1 MFPLS
6 LILLFAASTTAVP
19 PVSKFV
25 VPNFKDLTIKTRTT
39 FGMSGPSVAISYF
52 KGARQRSEH
61 RPEGLRIVPPYSATI
76 MQCDLKTEYL
86 LNDHAKTYR
95 KSSWG
100 GRQGH
105 PFLREPNET
114 GPEVVVTVD
123 TEDTGERRQMG
134 SFDARRVRTSIT
146 VEPSKGAAA
155 KPGKVEIDGWY
166 IDLFGVDCRERDREG
181 LGISLNPMVVP
192 SDSQH
197 DHVII
202 KWIGNGQRGYGVSET
217 STTKEGGN
225 TIVKKHELL
234 EFSERPLDPSLFEV
248 PSDCSPAQ
256 LPKTHGFGQEPGMND
271 QQ

>member
-39 FGMSGPSVAISYF
+39 FGMSGPSLAISYF
-52 KGARQRSEH
+52 KGARQRSKH
-61 RPEGLRIVPPYSATI
+61 RPERLR
-76 MQCDLKTEYL
+76 
-86 LNDHAKTYR
+86 
-95 KSSWG
+95 
-100 GRQGH
+100 
-105 PFLREPNET
+105 
-114 GPEVVVTVD
+114 
-123 TEDTGERRQMG
+123 GERRQMG
-134 SFDARRVRTSIT
+134 SFDARSVKTSIT

-155 KPGKVEIDGWY
+155 KPGTVEIDGWY

-202 KWIGNGQRGYGVSET
+202 KWIGNG
-217 STTKEGGN
+217 
-225 TIVKKHELL
+225 
-234 EFSERPLDPSLFEV
+234 
-248 PSDCSPAQ
+248 
-256 LPKTHGFGQEPGMND
+256 
-271 QQ
+271 

>member
-39 FGMSGPSVAISYF
+39 FGVSPSSVATSYF

-61 RPEGLRIVPPYSATI
+61 HPEHLRIVPPYSATI

-86 LNDHAKTYR
+86 VNENAKTYR

-100 GRQGH
+100 NRQGH

-123 TEDTGERRQMG
+123 TADTGERRQMG
-134 SFDARRVRTSIT
+134 SFDARRVKTSVT

-155 KPGKVEIDGWY
+155 KPGKVEVDGWY
-166 IDLFGVDCRERDREG
+166 IDLFGVNCRERDPDSI
-181 LGISLNPMVVP
+181 GISLIPMLSP
-192 SDSQH
+192 SDGQH

-202 KWIGNGQRGYGVSET
+202 KRIGNGQRGYAVSET

-234 EFSERPLDPSLFEV
+234 EFSERPLDPSLFEL
-248 PSDCSPAQ
+248 PPHYSPAQ
-256 LPKTHGFGQEPGMND
+256 LPKTHRFGQEPDMNE

>member
-6 LILLFAASTTAVP
+6 LILLFAASTIAVP
-19 PVSKFV
+19 PISKFV

-61 RPEGLRIVPPYSATI
+61 RPERLRIVPPYSATI

-86 LNDHAKTYR
+86 LNDNAKTYR

-114 GPEVVVTVD
+114 GPDVVVTVD

-134 SFDARRVRTSIT
+134 SFDARRVKTFIT
-146 VEPSKGAAA
+146 VEPGKGAAA
-155 KPGKVEIDGWY
+155 KPGKVEIDG
-166 IDLFGVDCRERDREG
+166 
-181 LGISLNPMVVP
+181 
-192 SDSQH
+192 
-197 DHVII
+197 
-202 KWIGNGQRGYGVSET
+202 
-217 STTKEGGN
+217 
-225 TIVKKHELL
+225 
-234 EFSERPLDPSLFEV
+234 
-248 PSDCSPAQ
+248 
-256 LPKTHGFGQEPGMND
+256 
-271 QQ
+271 

>member
-105 PFLREPNET
+105 PFLSEPNET

-155 KPGKVEIDGWY
+155 KPGTVEIDGWY
-166 IDLFGVDCRERDREG
+166 IDLFGWTAAR
-181 LGISLNPMVVP
+181 GIGRAWES
-192 SDSQH
+192 
-197 DHVII
+197 
-202 KWIGNGQRGYGVSET
+202 R
-217 STTKEGGN
+217 
-225 TIVKKHELL
+225 
-234 EFSERPLDPSLFEV
+234 
-248 PSDCSPAQ
+248 
-256 LPKTHGFGQEPGMND
+256 
-271 QQ
+271 